1 MVMEIQHVA
10 QFSAGVEF
18 ARVIGSRN
26 SDRQSDSIEQAKVSE
41 GREAVRRYPLLLTT
55 LLALGALYLL
65 QSATP
70 LRLESDAVDYL
81 RTAAALEDGR
91 ALPKVP
97 FPPGY
102 PIIIAVLD
110 RVGLGSVLYFVLANC
125 LFLGL
130 GLWATWSIHRGRP
143 ARERLWILAA
153 TLLALPVVKSV
164 AAPLPEAA
172 FFGASLVAIAT
183 ASSAGSAHG
192 MKQLILFV
200 VSFGAAFVAIS
211 IRSVGVALIP
221 ALLWACLIAV
231 DNSGKIRAS
240 RRARATLTILVML
253 SFAATVTILLRTP
266 TFHRYLMHPRTW
278 YVLGDVSLTTR
289 IYGMLTGFGQL
300 IVNIPLSRFHRLAPV
315 FAGTGF
321 LAACLLVLARKRPLR
336 FQIADIYLAFYLIV
350 LAFWPYDSPRLW
362 MPIAPLIAAH
372 VVSAL
377 ARVRNSGI
385 SRLFIPAYAAWFA
398 LTGIVALAY
407 TTRISL
413 SGENFGR
420 RYGTNG
426 GMATASLHT
435 LSQQQI
441 KSYNAQADT
450 ILDRYGAG
458 RGGRSPGGRY

>member
-1 MVMEIQHVA
+1 MA

-18 ARVIGSRN
+18 PRVIGSKN

-55 LLALGALYLL
+55 LLALGALYML

-102 PIIIAVLD
+102 PMIIAAFA
-110 RVGLGSVLYFVLANC
+110 RVGLGSVFYFVLANC

-130 GLWATWSIHRGRP
+130 GLWATWSIHQARP

-172 FFGASLVAIAT
+172 FFGASLVSLAT

-192 MKQLILFV
+192 LKRLILFV
-200 VSFGAAFVAIS
+200 MSFGAAFVAVS

-221 ALLWACLIAV
+221 ALVWACLIAV
-231 DNSGKIRAS
+231 DNSGNIRAS
-240 RRARATLTILVML
+240 RRARATVTILVML
-253 SFAATVTILLRTP
+253 FLAATVTILLKTP
-266 TFHRYLMHPRTW
+266 TLDRYLVHPRAW
-278 YVLGDVSLTTR
+278 YVLGDLSFTTR
-289 IYGMLTGFGQL
+289 IYGILTGFGQL
-300 IVNIPLSRFHRLAPV
+300 IVNIPLSRFHGLAPV

-321 LAACLLVLARKRPLR
+321 LAASSLILARERPLRLHISDIYLGFYLLVLT
-336 FQIADIYLAFYLIV
+336 
-350 LAFWPYDSPRLW
+350 FWPYDSPRLW

-385 SRLFIPAYAAWFA
+385 SRAFIRAYAAWFTF
-398 LTGIVALAY
+398 TGIVALAY

-435 LSQQQI
+435 LSPQQI

-450 ILDRYGAG
+450 VLDRYGAG
-458 RGGRSPGGRY
+458 RGGRSPSGRY